1 MAEEVFEAFK
11 KRKTILRSIKTT
23 PVDYIVGH
31 AALVFELEYEES
43 RRIVSEQGYLWKLL
57 DFQSENLK
65 TRKIFEEMKHIMKE
79 WLGG

>member
-1 MAEEVFEAFK
+1 M
-11 KRKTILRSIKTT
+11 
-23 PVDYIVGH
+23 GH

-57 DFQSENLK
+57 DFQSENPR
-65 TRKIFEEMKHIMKE
+65 TRKIFEEMRQIMKE